1 MSELVVWL
9 EGLPVADVTETR
21 RGGLRLVYRD
31 SAVTALGVGALC
43 LSTALPVSPKP
54 YADGAALS
62 WCEGLLPE
70 GETRTQLERQFGVR
84 RGDTFG
90 LLAALGRDCAGA
102 VSFLPPGE
110 MPAAAGHVHPLTADE
125 LTASVEALPQHPL
138 GADEEVRVSL
148 GGLQPKLLLVRTD
161 DGWARPSAGAPST
174 HIIKPEPTDPALAGL
189 AAAEAL
195 VQRAAAL
202 AGVPAAEVALEKWA
216 DRNVLVVTR
225 YDRRVTSGGGVVRIH
240 QEDVAQALGSDPPS
254 GPGKYETLASTAPTY
269 ARLAGVLRDHA
280 ADVEM
285 QRQRLGE
292 LMTVNV
298 AVGNTDAH
306 ARNHSFLIRGGTV
319 ELAPLYDSAPTM
331 FFAKTR
337 QLALWVGGQAMLS
350 HVTRRHLADEMR
362 AWGVADAAAQ
372 AVVERVLTSLDPAL
386 IMAAEQ
392 LDVPDELLQRT
403 LVQVH
408 RLAGSPSARQ
418 DH

>member
-1 MSELVVWL
+1 MSALVVWL
-9 EGLPVADVTETR
+9 EDLPVADVTETR
-21 RGGLRLVYRD
+21 RGGLRLAYRE

-70 GETRTQLERQFGVR
+70 GEMRTQLERQFGVR

-110 MPAAAGHVHPLTADE
+110 VPAAVEHVHPLTADE

-148 GGLQPKLLLVRTD
+148 GGLQAKLLLVRID

-189 AAAEAL
+189 ATAEAL

-202 AGVPAAEVALEKWA
+202 AGVTAAEVALEKWA
-216 DRNVLVVTR
+216 DRDMLVVTR
-225 YDRRVTSGGGVVRIH
+225 YRLVTSGGRVVRIH
-240 QEDVAQALGSDPPS
+240 QEDGAQALGIDPPS
-254 GPGKYETLASTAPTY
+254 GPGKYESQAPRAPTY

-280 ADVEM
+280 ADVEA

-292 LMTVNV
+292 LMTVHV

-306 ARNHSFLIRGGTV
+306 ARNHSFLIRGGIV

-337 QLALWVGGQAMLS
+337 QLALWVGGQAMLL
-350 HVTRRHLADEMR
+350 HITRRHLADEMR
-362 AWGVADAAAQ
+362 AWGVADATAQ
-372 AVVERVLTSLDPAL
+372 AIVDRVLTRLEPAL
-386 IMAAEQ
+386 IKAAEQ
-392 LDVPDELLQRT
+392 LDVPEELLQRT
-403 LVQVH
+403 LAQVH
-408 RLAGSPSARQ
+408 RLASTAAGA
-418 DH
+418 